1 MNNIKK
7 IGLIMAG
14 IGMLAFGFTKNVSA
28 AVTDDVYVTV
38 TVDIVSVSVDT
49 TTWAIGQITPSSIN
63 ISSDIT
69 VTNDGNRQEDYSL
82 NLAYTGGWTPSA
94 DDSAG
99 ADEFAMMAV
108 FTTESMGTLE
118 DADFATTD
126 VVVTGLTGAS
136 ATVFAI
142 DADAIGVKGYDVAAL
157 ATRTMHLNFRAA
169 NIKTTVALE
178 TNSVSDRYGGS
189 RISVSTR

>member
-1 MNNIKK
+1 MNNMKK
-7 IGLIMAG
+7 IGLTLAA

-28 AVTDDVYVTV
+28 AVNRWTYTSTV

-49 TTWAIGQITPSSIN
+49 TTWAIGQIAPSSIN

-94 DDSAG
+94 DDTAG

-118 DADFATTD
+118 DADFRHHRCCCHR
-126 VVVTGLTGAS
+126 
-136 ATVFAI
+136 F
-142 DADAIGVKGYDVAAL
+142 
-157 ATRTMHLNFRAA
+157 
-169 NIKTTVALE
+169 
-178 TNSVSDRYGGS
+178 
-189 RISVSTR
+189 

>member
-1 MNNIKK
+1 MKNIKK
-7 IGLIMAG
+7 IGLALAG
-14 IGMLAFGFTKNVSA
+14 LGLIVFGVSSNAKA
-28 AVTDDVYVTV
+28 ALTDDVYVTV
-38 TVDIVSVSVDT
+38 TVDVVSVAVDT
-49 TTWAIGQITPSSIN
+49 TTWAIGQVSPSSIN

-94 DDSAG
+94 DNTAG

-118 DADFATTD
+118 DADFAVSD

-136 ATVFAI
+136 
-142 DADAIGVKGYDVAAL
+142 
-157 ATRTMHLNFRAA
+157 
-169 NIKTTVALE
+169 TTVLR
-178 TNSVSDRYGGS
+178 N
-189 RISVSTR
+189 

>member
-1 MNNIKK
+1 MF
-7 IGLIMAG
+7 GLS
-14 IGMLAFGFTKNVSA
+14 KNTEA

-49 TTWAIGQITPSSIN
+49 TTWAIGQIAPSSIN

-136 ATVFAI
+136 TTVFAI
-142 DADAIGVKGYDVAAL
+142 DADAAGVKGYDVAAA
-157 ATRTMHLNFRAA
+157 ATRTMHLNFRAPTS
-169 NIKTTVALE
+169 NTVALE
-178 TNSVSDRYGGS
+178 QTVSVTVTAAAG
-189 RISVSTR
+189 